1 MGEENFELKK
11 WKEEGKLL
19 TFLIIPPI
27 VLIWIPNL
35 IIQAIGIGL
44 LLVVFSR
51 LWYISYIKKGSKEL
65 RIENM
70 KQTRLAKQNQNQ
82 TEKNLKQIKY
92 LLMGIV
98 GSMAIGFLFWAL
110 VIAGFFA

>member
-11 WKEEGKLL
+11 WKEESKLL
-19 TFLIIPPI
+19 SFLMVPPI

-35 IIQAIGIGL
+35 IMQAIGIGF

-65 RIENM
+65 RIENI

-92 LLMGIV
+92 LLMAIV
-98 GSMAIGFLFWAL
+98 GSMAIGFLFWAI
-110 VIAGFFA
+110 VFAGFFA